1 MQLSA
6 HAARKDGAG
15 PARVCDMC
23 PAPLRWCGAPSC
35 RRCCAGTGGTAEMY
49 RHFSSCR
56 MTIQN
61 DDTNEDH
68 RDPHDSA
75 AKRSQGRTGLY
86 RHFRGLKNDD
96 TTSVHD
102 LDSRTYPRARAFPLV
117 NEHFWRSLVM
127 VFCLFNLDLY
137 RHFSEITIFCPL
149 RKNVIS
155 TGYTRKLGTR
165 APNLLINQQ
174 IRCMTRPGV
183 SGDRIPWKDLSH
195 GTSQ

>member
-1 MQLSA
+1 
-6 HAARKDGAG
+6 
-15 PARVCDMC
+15 MC

-35 RRCCAGTGGTAEMY
+35 RRCCAGSGSTAEMY
-49 RHFSSCR
+49 RHFSSCK

-75 AKRSQGRTGLY
+75 AKRSLGRTGLY
-86 RHFRGLKNDD
+86 RHFRGLRNDD

-102 LDSRTYPRARAFPLV
+102 LDSRTCPRARAFPLI
-117 NEHFWRSLVM
+117 NAHFWRSLVM
-127 VFCLFNLDLY
+127 LFRLFDLDLY
-137 RHFSEITIFCPL
+137 RHFSEITICCPL

-155 TGYTRKLGTR
+155 AGYTRLLGTR

-174 IRCMTRPGV
+174 IRCTCSEPTLGTRVVTGRYGRPATY
-183 SGDRIPWKDLSH
+183 SG
-195 GTSQ
+195 Q

>member
-1 MQLSA
+1 
-6 HAARKDGAG
+6 
-15 PARVCDMC
+15 
-23 PAPLRWCGAPSC
+23 
-35 RRCCAGTGGTAEMY
+35 
-49 RHFSSCR
+49 

-75 AKRSQGRTGLY
+75 AKRSKGRTGLY

-102 LDSRTYPRARAFPLV
+102 LDSRTCPRARAFPLV

-127 VFCLFNLDLY
+127 LFRLFNLDLY
-137 RHFSEITIFCPL
+137 RHFAEITIFCPL
-149 RKNVIS
+149 RNKVIS
-155 TGYTRKLGTR
+155 TGYTQKLGTR

-174 IRCMTRPGV
+174 IRCTHILGTTGYTRGYNWVQPHKPPARASTLRARGSPTIRCSCAEAGLRV
-183 SGDRIPWKDLSH
+183 YVLLPSAVDEGRESSRDLNNPRSGSGPIR
-195 GTSQ
+195 